1 MGGGTVG
8 SGLVDVVDNRAST
21 GGFADFWLVWGG
33 SMGVESL
40 KTVKVRDAI
49 VEKIGRLKL
58 GCMCVGL

>member
-1 MGGGTVG
+1 
-8 SGLVDVVDNRAST
+8 
-21 GGFADFWLVWGG
+21 
-33 SMGVESL
+33 MGVESL